1 MNLNS
6 KDIFHQNKNHNKIL
20 LDLFKNSQLKNIFSL
35 ADL

>member
-6 KDIFHQNKNHNKIL
+6 KDIFHQNKIL